1 MLMGGW
7 SAEREVSLQ
16 SGTAALKALQRQGVD
31 AFGVDLTRDNV
42 TVLMQ
47 GGFQRV
53 FNALHGRGGEDGVV
67 QGALDLIGIPY
78 TGSGVVGCALAM
90 DKVRSKQCWLG
101 AGLPTPEFTMLTPE
115 TDVEQ
120 VVARLGLPVMV
131 KPGREGSS
139 LGMTKVVAARDLREA
154 YQRAAALDSAVLA
167 ESWIA
172 GPEYTAGIL
181 GEEVLPLI
189 KLETPRAFYDYAA
202 KYSDDSTRYVCP
214 CGLDQE
220 QESALQRL
228 ALDAFRCLGATGWGR
243 VDMIVDRA
251 GQPWLLEVN
260 TIPGLTDHSLVPM
273 AARQHG
279 IDFDALAMRILETS
293 LGDKA
298 V

>member
-1 MLMGGW
+1 MGGW
-7 SAEREVSLQ
+7 SAERPVSLQ
-16 SGTAALKALQRQGVD
+16 SGTAALRALQRKGVD

-67 QGALDLIGIPY
+67 QGALDLLGIPY

-90 DKVRSKQCWLG
+90 DKLRSKQCWLG
-101 AGLPTPEFTMLTPE
+101 AGLPTPDFMMLTPE
-115 TDVEQ
+115 TEPEQ
-120 VVARLGLPVMV
+120 VVARLRLPIMV
-131 KPGREGSS
+131 KPVCEGSS
-139 LGMTKVVAARDLREA
+139 LGMTKVVAARDLRDA
-154 YQRAAALDSAVLA
+154 YERAAALDSAVLA
-167 ESWIA
+167 ESWVA
-172 GPEYTAGIL
+172 GAEYTAGIL

-202 KYSDDSTRYVCP
+202 KYSDETTRYVCP
-214 CGLDQE
+214 CGLDE
-220 QESALQRL
+220 DRESALQRL
-228 ALDAFRCLGATGWGR
+228 AWDAFRCLGATGWGR
-243 VDMIVDRA
+243 VDMMVDRS
-251 GQPWLLEVN
+251 GQPSLLEVN

-279 IDFDALAMRILETS
+279 IDFDALVMRILETS
-293 LGDKA
+293 LGGKA